1 MSLSPT
7 KINRNLFLLL
17 GLICCIQIG
26 TANGALAKSSK
37 STKKSKIVKNRFS
50 GRVSWYGK
58 QFQGKKTA
66 SGERFNMYGYTCAHK
81 TLPFGTR
88 ILIENPKNGKMVVV
102 KVTDRG
108 PYVKGRVLDLTRAA
122 AKKLGILL
130 GGTAFVDC
138 TIIRRPTKKKK

>member
-1 MSLSPT
+1 MILSSLT
-7 KINRNLFLLL
+7 KLSSISFVVAILL
-17 GLICCIQIG
+17 GQQVICLLPVDAK
-26 TANGALAKSSK
+26 TAKNKASK
-37 STKKSKIVKNRFS
+37 KQLRSRFS

-58 QFQGKKTA
+58 KFQGRKTA
-66 SGERFNMYGYTCAHK
+66 SGEKFNMFSYTCAHK

-130 GGTAFVDC
+130 GGTAYVDC
-138 TIIRRPTKKKK
+138 TIISRPSKKKK